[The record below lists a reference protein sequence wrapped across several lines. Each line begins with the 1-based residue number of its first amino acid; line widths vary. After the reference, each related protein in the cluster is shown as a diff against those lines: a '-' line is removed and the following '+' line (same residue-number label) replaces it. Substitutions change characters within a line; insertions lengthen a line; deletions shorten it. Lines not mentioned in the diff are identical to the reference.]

1 MEHTMRTTINV
12 NNDLMNELIKRTKS
26 RTKTEAIETAIK
38 DFLDKKAIE
47 DLISLSGKI
56 DIDPDWQT
64 DEEEELKEY
73 NDHR

>member
-1 MEHTMRTTINV
+1 MRTTINV
-12 NNDLMNELIKRTKS
+12 NNNLMNELIKRTKS

-56 DIDPDWQT
+56 DIDPDWQK
-64 DEEEELKEY
+64 DEDEELKEY
-73 NDHR
+73 NGHR

>member
-12 NNDLMNELIKRTKS
+12 NDNLMNELIKRTKS

-38 DFLDKKAIE
+38 EFLDKKAIE

-56 DIDPDWQT
+56 DIDPDWQK
-64 DEEEELKEY
+64 DEEMELKEY
-73 NDHR
+73 NGHS

>member
-1 MEHTMRTTINV
+1 MRTTINV
-12 NNDLMNELIKRTKS
+12 KDDLMNELIKRTNCN
-26 RTKTEAIETAIK
+26 TKTEAIEIAIR

-56 DIDPDWQT
+56 DIDPDWQK
-64 DEEEELKEY
+64 DEEMELEEY